1 MRYRQTGNTPPYMF
15 MILGILSMVLGL
27 AWMKSAIDGRLS
39 MALTHAHFTQ
49 AVRTATK
56 NIGTRQD
63 TSSVTGTRSFTADGV
78 PTTGGLPNNTGEW
91 IALFSRITSTAP
103 NGGPAYI
110 VNRTGNANTGAIGIS
125 ATNYG
130 REVHI
135 SRPAYLG
142 LNVQKI
148 VVTPE
153 DLFYEPPLDQLATR

>member
-1 MRYRQTGNTPPYMF
+1 MIKPIHKPPLPLKNFYGYRPRRKEPRD
-15 MILGILSMVLGL
+15 LSVQGENMP
-27 AWMKSAIDGRLS
+27 
-39 MALTHAHFTQ
+39 
-49 AVRTATK
+49 
-56 NIGTRQD
+56 
-63 TSSVTGTRSFTADGV
+63 RSFTADGV

-110 VNRTGNANTGAIGIS
+110 VNRTGNADTGAIGIS